1 MMSNVLSE
9 NYVSNSSF
17 NSYSYSNNLS
27 LLQLEFAQDEL
38 ETYTT
43 SRKVGLSKATIP
55 WINKAAAIFW
65 NSTHGAINK
74 STMEVLRNFVVS
86 KYQCEYAK
94 GKALNFAKA
103 FLRYLTKIQLDTRY
117 QAFEIFLQKPKALKE
132 RKNLTARII
141 TKEDIA
147 NIISHILK
155 AEQEGNLNHY
165 KAQQFRAFVLFG
177 AYTGQRTI
185 ATMMK
190 LLVGQFRD
198 ALQSDKPVLHVKSS
212 QDKIKMEHY
221 VPLHPQV
228 IEAVQLL
235 LDKRGA
241 DGKSMFQYY
250 SFYHWIKMQK
260 IPLLRAAGHFILGD
274 LRKFAEQYGD
284 IIQWDQSNRAYIL
297 THGVSGVDWTHYKH
311 PLPEFVYD
319 IYMQYWKDVCFI
331 Q

>member
-1 MMSNVLSE
+1 MSNVLLE
-9 NYVSNSSF
+9 YYASNSSF

-86 KYQCEYAK
+86 MYQCEYAK

-147 NIISHILK
+147 YN
-155 AEQEGNLNHY
+155 
-165 KAQQFRAFVLFG
+165 F
-177 AYTGQRTI
+177 AYFKSRTGR
-185 ATMMK
+185 
-190 LLVGQFRD
+190 
-198 ALQSDKPVLHVKSS
+198 
-212 QDKIKMEHY
+212 
-221 VPLHPQV
+221 
-228 IEAVQLL
+228 
-235 LDKRGA
+235 
-241 DGKSMFQYY
+241 
-250 SFYHWIKMQK
+250 
-260 IPLLRAAGHFILGD
+260 
-274 LRKFAEQYGD
+274 
-284 IIQWDQSNRAYIL
+284 
-297 THGVSGVDWTHYKH
+297 
-311 PLPEFVYD
+311 
-319 IYMQYWKDVCFI
+319 
-331 Q
+331 